1 MSLNVTMANIE
12 TEYKREFEYDMMN
25 IFENYQLEAMKV
37 DIVYMKISTVWFTI
51 FLRLQTFRECNEKY
65 KSFPQVK
72 EILILK

>member
-1 MSLNVTMANIE
+1 MANIE

-51 FLRLQTFRECNEKY
+51 FLRL
-65 KSFPQVK
+65 
-72 EILILK
+72 